1 MNTMEFNK
9 FFGAGC
15 AALLVFLLA
24 NFASEAVFHMEDPE
38 EPAYALEIEQPA
50 GAADDAAPQVD
61 LPALLASA
69 DVAEGEKIFRK
80 CAACHK
86 LEEGVNS
93 VGPSLWGVVGRKV
106 DSVAGYNYSGALE
119 KVADVWSFE
128 NLSHFIENP
137 KGWAPG
143 TKMGFAGLAKPQE
156 RADVIAYLNQ
166 ADGTPEPLP
175 AAQEAAAPEA
185 APAKATAEATQ
196 TEPAPTPKA
205 EATQAEPAPA
215 TEAASAPADEAR
227 TAEAAPAPEAPKAES
242 EKPAAQP
249 AAAAGDDFAA
259 ALASATVED
268 GKAVFR
274 KCGAC
279 HKVEEGRNM
288 VGPSLWGVVGRPIAS
303 IDGFSYSDALK
314 AKEGEWTFD
323 NLNAFLSG
331 PKAWAPG
338 TKMTFAGLPKIGDRA
353 AVVKFLNEADGTPVP
368 LP

>member
-24 NFASEAVFHMEDPE
+24 NFASEQVFHMEDPE
-38 EPAYALEIEQPA
+38 ELAYALEIEQPS
-50 GAADDAAPQVD
+50 GGADDAAEQVD

-69 DVAEGEKIFRK
+69 DVAKGEQVFRK

-86 LEEGVNS
+86 LEEGANS

-106 DSVAGYNYSGALE
+106 DSVAGYNYSGAIE

-143 TKMGFAGLAKPQE
+143 TKMGFAGIAKAQE

-185 APAKATAEATQ
+185 APAEATAEATQ
-196 TEPAPTPKA
+196 AGAAPAA
-205 EATQAEPAPA
+205 EAEVAPA
-215 TEAASAPADEAR
+215 EEAKTAD
-227 TAEAAPAPEAPKAES
+227 AAPAPEAQKAES
-242 EKPAAQP
+242 EKPAEQP
-249 AAAAGDDFAA
+249 AAAGGDDFAA

-288 VGPSLWGVVGRPIAS
+288 VGPSLWGVIGRPIAS
-303 IDGFSYSDALK
+303 VEGFSYSDALK

-338 TKMTFAGLPKIGDRA
+338 TKMTYAGLPKIGDRA
-353 AVVKFLNEADGTPVP
+353 AVVKFLNDADGTPLP